1 MLVSYG
7 QVMKLL
13 GAVAITVPDSLECD
27 GCFELLAE
35 FADAEQR
42 GEALAESMQLVLK
55 HLRQCTCCAYEYQAL
70 LEGLLG
76 ADEIADLN
84 S

>member
-27 GCFELLAE
+27 GCFELVAE
-35 FADAEQR
+35 FAEAEER
-42 GEALAESMQLVLK
+42 GDELSDTMKLVQI
-55 HLRQCTCCAYEYQAL
+55 HLRQCPCCAYEYEAMIEAILAAQKP
-70 LEGLLG
+70 
-76 ADEIADLN
+76 
-84 S
+84 